1 MSDHQNCRSLNANYD
16 MEIDQ
21 LQKVS
26 QSAKNLIESLLK
38 KLPETRLTIDECL
51 SHQWLVN
58 R

>member
-1 MSDHQNCRSLNANYD
+1 

-26 QSAKNLIESLLK
+26 QSTKNLIESLLK